1 MTIFV
6 SKDLNDI
13 GWDPDQHTSYG
24 HPKPEPYY
32 LYSLRLADYR
42 QGENVRWKSNVRGHE
57 V

>member
-6 SKDLNDI
+6 SEDLIDVE
-13 GWDPDQHTSYG
+13 WDPDQHTSYG
-24 HPKPEPYY
+24 HPKPERYC

-42 QGENVRWKSNVRGHE
+42 QGGNVRLKSNVRGHE